1 MSNTRKFQQ
10 NKIGKGF
17 YKYGI
22 FILILS
28 LLTACG
34 GKITAAPTATIPP
47 PTATPDQA
55 ILLPELIQ
63 AIRDHNATEV
73 QRLLDA
79 GVDVN
84 IIQSFMQLTPL
95 ALASYEGDTT
105 IVTLLLDRGAD
116 VAMYNKNQYGTT
128 ALIEAASQGQTEVV
142 KLLLER
148 GADINQRDRAGDP
161 ALNWATY
168 YGHID
173 VVRLLIDQKADLTV
187 VGSGGGTAL
196 KTAIAQKHKEIEQL
210 LRDAGATE

>member
-1 MSNTRKFQQ
+1 MKTLKIT
-10 NKIGKGF
+10 KIGKSF
-17 YKYGI
+17 V
-22 FILILS
+22 FLLILS
-28 LLTACG
+28 ILSACTG
-34 GKITAAPTATIPP
+34 SPAVPT
-47 PTATPDQA
+47 PTVTVPQPSPTPDQA
-55 ILLPELIQ
+55 ALLPELTQ
-63 AIRDHNATEV
+63 AIRDHNTEEAQKV
-73 QRLLDA
+73 LDA

-84 IIQSFMQLTPL
+84 VIQSFMQLTPL
-95 ALASYEGDTT
+95 ALASYEGDTA
-105 IVTLLLDRGAD
+105 IVKLLLDYGAD
-116 VAMYNKNQYGTT
+116 IAMYNKNQYGTT
-128 ALIEAASQGQTEVV
+128 ALIEAAQRGQKDVV

-173 VVRLLIDQKADLTV
+173 VVRLLIEQKADLTV